1 MSFLSM
7 AWRYLHFR
15 WLVSLLTISG
25 VAVGVALVCAV
36 LALRHESER
45 ALSRDAGLY
54 DLVAGGKGSPLQLVL
69 SSVYHIDSPTGNLP
83 YADFERFQR
92 DPRILWSAPVGLGD
106 NYAGYRIVGTETQ
119 FFDLPDRQGK
129 PFFQF
134 AQGRRFGSFEVV
146 LGSQVA
152 QSTRLEIGD
161 TFFGT
166 HGLVEVPGAEVHRDF
181 PYRVCGILAPTGTAQ
196 DRAIF
201 GTLASVWEIHETEDR
216 LHSAI
221 QGSALLE
228 GRQERE
234 TTAILIRLKTP
245 GLRLWMADEIRKG
258 TDGIATVPINE
269 ILRFQ
274 RGIIGPAQKAL
285 LAVASAVVGVACLT
299 VLITLH
305 QAAERR
311 RRDIAILRSLGANRR
326 EVVAVLVFTEGLLLT
341 GAGILLGL
349 LSAWRAGPRRRNLS
363 RNHRSVAVSLENA
376 DLELAALGAIGICG
390 AIASLF
396 PRNFLLPTHAHRRP
410 SLNRVSIIIQ

>member
-1 MSFLSM
+1 MSFLAM
-7 AWRYLHFR
+7 AFRYLRFR
-15 WLVSLLTISG
+15 WLVSILTITG
-25 VAVGVALVCAV
+25 IALGVALVCAV

-69 SSVYHIDSPTGNLP
+69 ASVYHLDSPTGNLP
-83 YADFERFQR
+83 YSDYERLLR
-92 DPRILWSAPVGLGD
+92 DSRVLWAAPVGLGD
-106 NYAGYRIVGTETQ
+106 NYSGYRIVGTEAQ
-119 FFDLPDRQGK
+119 FFDLPNRKGE
-129 PFFQF
+129 PFFRF
-134 AQGRRFGSFEVV
+134 AKGRVFEDRFEVV
-146 LGSQVA
+146 LGSRVA
-152 QSTRLEIGD
+152 SSSGLGIGD

-181 PYRVCGILAPTGTAQ
+181 PYRVSGILASTGTAQ

-228 GRQERE
+228 GRKERE

-245 GLRLWMADEIRKG
+245 GLRLWMADEIRKE
-258 TDGIATVPINE
+258 TDGIAAVPINE

-274 RGIIGPAQKAL
+274 QGVVGPVQRAL
-285 LAVASAVVGVACLT
+285 LAVAAAVVAVSCLT

-311 RRDIAILRSLGANRR
+311 RRDIAILRSLGAVRT
-326 EVVAVLVFTEGLLLT
+326 EVASLVFAEGLLLT

-349 LSAWRAGPRRRNLS
+349 LLGHGGLALSAGPFREATGLVLNPWRM
-363 RNHRSVAVSLENA
+363 A
-376 DLELAALGAIGICG
+376 DSELVALGAIGLCG
-390 AIASLF
+390 AAASLF
-396 PRNFLLPTHAHRRP
+396 PSISCYRRTP
-410 SLNRVSIIIQ
+410 IDDLHLTE

>member
-1 MSFLSM
+1 M
-7 AWRYLHFR
+7 AWRYLQFR
-15 WLVSLLTISG
+15 WLVTLLTLIG
-25 VAVGVALVCAV
+25 IAVGVALVCAV

-69 SSVYHIDSPTGNLP
+69 SSVYHLDSPTGNLP
-83 YADFERFQR
+83 YSDFKRFQR
-92 DPRILWSAPVGLGD
+92 DPRVLWSAPVGLGD
-106 NYAGYRIVGTETQ
+106 NYSGYRIVGTETQ
-119 FFDLPDRQGK
+119 FFDLPNREGH
-129 PFFQF
+129 PFFEF
-134 AQGRRFGSFEVV
+134 AQGRVFEDRFEVV

-152 QSTRLEIGD
+152 SSTGLELGD

-181 PYRVCGILAPTGTAQ
+181 PYRVSGILAPTGTAQ

-228 GRQERE
+228 GHQKRE
-234 TTAILIRLKTP
+234 TTAILMRLKTP

-258 TDGIATVPINE
+258 TDGIAAVPINE

-274 RGIIGPAQKAL
+274 RGIIGPVQKAL
-285 LAVASAVVGVACLT
+285 LAVAVAVVGVACLT
-299 VLITLH
+299 ILITLH

-311 RRDIAILRSLGANRR
+311 RRDIAILRSLGANRS
-326 EVVAVLVFTEGLLLT
+326 EVAALVFSEGLLLT
-341 GAGILLGL
+341 GIGILMGLFLGHGGLALGVGPFRETTGL
-349 LSAWRAGPRRRNLS
+349 LLHPWRMP
-363 RNHRSVAVSLENA
+363 
-376 DLELAALGAIGICG
+376 DIELMAIGAMGLCG
-390 AIASLF
+390 AVASLF
-396 PRNFLLPTHAHRRP
+396 PAISCYRRTP
-410 SLNRVSIIIQ
+410 IDDLH